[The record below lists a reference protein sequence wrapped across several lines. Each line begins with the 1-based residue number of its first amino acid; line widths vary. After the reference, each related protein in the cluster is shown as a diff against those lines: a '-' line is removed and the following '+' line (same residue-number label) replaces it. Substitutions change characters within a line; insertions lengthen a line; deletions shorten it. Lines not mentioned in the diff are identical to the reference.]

1 MSFRLVVKLV
11 TLNDHERRNGRDFAV
26 FHRTRVRCR
35 RKSITSVS
43 KSSMTI
49 LKRSAQLL
57 RDYLGKTK

>member
-11 TLNDHERRNGRDFAV
+11 TLNDPEQRNGRDFAV